1 MEMRCPYCQHDDSRV
16 VDTRK
21 VGNAVRR
28 RRECLK
34 CKQRFTTYERLASIS
49 LFVVKRDGRRE
60 PFDREKL
67 ARGIQLAC
75 VKRPLSQ
82 EAIETTVSQIE
93 SDLYAMGRAEVDSSV
108 VGEMVMDELRKLDE
122 VAYVRFASVYRR
134 FEDVEALAEEIS
146 ELRRLKRIR
155 EAGKEKV
162 SKES

>member
-1 MEMRCPYCQHDDSRV
+1 MRCPYCQHDDSRV

-21 VGNAVRR
+21 VGSAVRR

-34 CKQRFTTYERLASIS
+34 CGQRFTTYERLASIS

-67 ARGIQLAC
+67 ARGVQLAC

-82 EAIETTVSQIE
+82 ESIETTVGQIE
-93 SDLYAMGRAEVDSSV
+93 SDLYALGRAEVDSSV
-108 VGEMVMDELRKLDE
+108 VGEMVMEQLRKLDE

-134 FEDVEALAEEIS
+134 FEDVEALADEITG
-146 ELRRLKRIR
+146 LRSLKRTKD
-155 EAGKEKV
+155 AEKAHKT
-162 SKES
+162 S

>member
-1 MEMRCPYCQHDDSRV
+1 
-16 VDTRK
+16 
-21 VGNAVRR
+21 
-28 RRECLK
+28 
-34 CKQRFTTYERLASIS
+34 
-49 LFVVKRDGRRE
+49 VVKRDGRRE

-82 EAIETTVSQIE
+82 EAIETAVSQIE
-93 SDLYAMGRAEVDSSV
+93 SDLYAMGRAEIDSSV

-155 EAGKEKV
+155 DAEKAA
-162 SKES
+162 ETP

>member
-1 MEMRCPYCQHDDSRV
+1 MRCPYCQYDDSRV

-21 VGNAVRR
+21 VGSAVRR
-28 RRECLK
+28 RRECLE
-34 CKQRFTTYERLASIS
+34 CGQRFTTYERLASVS

-67 ARGIQLAC
+67 ARGIDLAC

-82 EAIETTVSQIE
+82 EAIETTVNEIE
-93 SDLYAMGRAEVDSSV
+93 GDLYAMGKAEVESSLI
-108 VGEMVMDELRKLDE
+108 GEMVMDELRKLDE

-146 ELRRLKRIR
+146 ELRRLKRTR
-155 EAGKEKV
+155 NAEKV
-162 SKES
+162 SKAS

>member
-1 MEMRCPYCQHDDSRV
+1 MRCPYCQHDDSRV

-93 SDLYAMGRAEVDSSV
+93 SDLYAMGKAEVDSSV

-146 ELRRLKRIR
+146 ELRRLKRIK

>member
-1 MEMRCPYCQHDDSRV
+1 

-21 VGNAVRR
+21 VGSAVRR

-34 CKQRFTTYERLASIS
+34 CGQRFTTYERLASVS

-82 EAIETTVSQIE
+82 EAIETAVSQIE
-93 SDLYAMGRAEVDSSV
+93 SDLYAMGRAEIDSSV

-155 EAGKEKV
+155 DAEKAA
-162 SKES
+162 ETP

>member
-1 MEMRCPYCQHDDSRV
+1 MRCPYCQHDDSRV

-21 VGNAVRR
+21 VGSAVRR

-34 CKQRFTTYERLASIS
+34 CGQRFTTYERLASVS

-82 EAIETTVSQIE
+82 ESIEATVGQIE
-93 SDLYAMGRAEVDSSV
+93 SELYALGKAEVDSSV
-108 VGEMVMDELRKLDE
+108 VGEMVMDELGKLDE

-146 ELRRLKRIR
+146 ELRRLKRIKD
-155 EAGKEKV
+155 AEKV
-162 SKES
+162 SEAS

>member
-1 MEMRCPYCQHDDSRV
+1 MRCPYCQHDDSRV

-21 VGNAVRR
+21 VGSAVRR

-34 CKQRFTTYERLASIS
+34 CGQRFTTYERQASTS

-67 ARGIQLAC
+67 ARGVQLAC

-82 EAIETTVSQIE
+82 ESIETTVGQIE
-93 SDLYAMGRAEVDSSV
+93 SDLYALGRAEVDSSV
-108 VGEMVMDELRKLDE
+108 VGEMVMEQLRKLDE

-134 FEDVEALAEEIS
+134 FEDVEALADEITG
-146 ELRRLKRIR
+146 LRSLKRTKD
-155 EAGKEKV
+155 AEKAHKT
-162 SKES
+162 S

>member
-93 SDLYAMGRAEVDSSV
+93 SDLYAMGKAEVDSSV